1 MDAQRL
7 TYQMNREQGLE
18 SLYQSFPEMWAAL
31 LTACQQWRKSAISTV
46 TYLIVIATVSIYDI
60 LLTIQYRESLKQLE
74 ENPIGRWLM
83 NLDRTEQVSA
93 SDLALFLVMKSIGT
107 IIVLVTVYTLIKRC
121 GRIGHPIAAG
131 VTSFQLGLAA
141 HLTFS
146 GSF

>member
-7 TYQMNREQGLE
+7 MYHSNREQGLG
-18 SLYQSFPEMWAAL
+18 SLYPSFPEMWTGL
-31 LTACQQWRKSAISTV
+31 LTAYRHWRKSAISTV
-46 TYLIVIATVSIYDI
+46 TYLIVIAAVAIYDI

-83 NLDRTEQVSA
+83 NLDQVDQVAA
-93 SDLALFLVMKSIGT
+93 SDLALFLAVKSIGT
-107 IIVLVTVYTLIKRC
+107 IVVLVTVYGLIKRR
-121 GRIGHPIAAG
+121 GSIGHPIAAG

-146 GSF
+146 

>member
-7 TYQMNREQGLE
+7 TYQMNGEQGLD
-18 SLYQSFPEMWAAL
+18 SLYQSFPEMWAGL
-31 LTACQQWRKSAISTV
+31 MTACQHWRKSAISTV
-46 TYLIVIATVSIYDI
+46 TYLIVIAAVAIYDI

-83 NLDRTEQVSA
+83 NLDHADQVA
-93 SDLALFLVMKSIGT
+93 VSDLALFLVMKSIGT
-107 IIVLVTVYTLIKRC
+107 IVVLVTVYTLIKRR

-146 GSF
+146 GSV

>member
-7 TYQMNREQGLE
+7 TYQMNRDHGLD
-18 SLYQSFPEMWAAL
+18 SLYQSFPEMRAGL
-31 LTACQQWRKSAISTV
+31 MTAYRHWRESAISTV
-46 TYLIVIATVSIYDI
+46 TYLIVIAAVAIYDI

-83 NLDRTEQVSA
+83 NLDQADELAA

-107 IIVLVTVYTLIKRC
+107 IIVLVTVYTLIKRRI
-121 GRIGHPIAAG
+121 RIGHPIAAG

-146 GSF
+146 GF